1 MTRHL
6 NLRSNLKRGFAAAGV
21 LTAAALVLAACAP
34 GEPSAEPTTS
44 EPRTGVISVVAST
57 NVWASVAEWIGG
69 DETGEFGSSLV
80 EVVAIVD
87 DPSVDPHSYEAS
99 ARDQLAVSE
108 AELIIANGGGYDTF
122 MDQLVSARE
131 SEDYIFLKVV
141 EGEHIHGDE
150 HSEDEHH
157 DDEEAHAE
165 DEAHDD
171 EGAHAEGDA
180 HSEDEAHAED
190 EHDHAHGEN
199 EHVFYDLE
207 KVREFAAELAATLI
221 ELRPEAFE
229 QVNYNYDFFISELE
243 NIEVKI
249 QAIVPGY
256 SAIET
261 APLASLL
268 LEAAGFELV
277 TPEGLLEAV
286 EGEREIPATALA
298 EALEMLESGEV
309 AVLVT
314 NLQLLDSQA
323 AQLQRA
329 AEAAGVRV
337 VALSELLLEGDD
349 YLDFMHNAVDLL
361 REVTLIDPTA

>member
-1 MTRHL
+1 M
-6 NLRSNLKRGFAAAGV
+6 
-21 LTAAALVLAACAP
+21 
-34 GEPSAEPTTS
+34 
-44 EPRTGVISVVAST
+44 
-57 NVWASVAEWIGG
+57 
-69 DETGEFGSSLV
+69 
-80 EVVAIVD
+80 
-87 DPSVDPHSYEAS
+87 
-99 ARDQLAVSE
+99 
-108 AELIIANGGGYDTF
+108 
-122 MDQLVSARE
+122 
-131 SEDYIFLKVV
+131 
-141 EGEHIHGDE
+141 
-150 HSEDEHH
+150 
-157 DDEEAHAE
+157 
-165 DEAHDD
+165 
-171 EGAHAEGDA
+171 
-180 HSEDEAHAED
+180 
-190 EHDHAHGEN
+190 
-199 EHVFYDLE
+199 
-207 KVREFAAELAATLI
+207 
-221 ELRPEAFE
+221 
-229 QVNYNYDFFISELE
+229 NYNYDFFISELE
-243 NIEVKI
+243 NIELKI

-323 AQLQRA
+323 TQLQRA

-337 VALSELLLEGDD
+337 VALSELLLEGED